1 MPATSTQTA
10 IFAAGCFWGVE
21 ELFRKLD
28 GVMETSVGYTGGM
41 TEAPTYEDVCSSATG
56 HAEAVKITYDPA
68 KISYD
73 KLLETFFDNHN
84 PTTPNQQGPDF
95 GSQYRSAVFYESD
108 EQRAAAERCKE
119 KVEKSGRWKKPVVT
133 QIVPAQTFYPAED
146 YHQKYLMKRGL
157 GSCHI

>member
-1 MPATSTQTA
+1 MPTTSSQTA
-10 IFAAGCFWGVE
+10 VFAAGCFWGVE

-28 GVMETSVGYTGGM
+28 GVSETSVGYTGGM

-56 HAEAVKITYDPA
+56 HAEAVKITFDPA

-73 KLLETFFDNHN
+73 RLLETFFDNHN

-95 GSQYRSAVFYESD
+95 GSQYRSVVFYEND
-108 EQRAAAERCKE
+108 EQRAAAELYKE